1 MDFMTT
7 TTPSLIRK
15 PGRSRRGFTLVEVM
29 ISASLAAFLLTS
41 VITTFLF
48 MGRSGANLQNY
59 SDMESQ
65 ARRSL
70 EIFAED
76 VRQAS
81 AITWTSATDITL
93 TVNATAIRYSYD
105 STARIF
111 YRRTGTTTTAL
122 ITGITDGSFVFKA
135 YNVAGAELA
144 LGTAAQLTTATSS
157 TKQLQI
163 SLEAQRTSTTVVA
176 ATNTVLSARF
186 ILRNKI
192 VTA

>member
-81 AITWTSATDITL
+81 AITWTSSTDITL

-105 STARIF
+105 SGTRTFSRRVGTA
-111 YRRTGTTTTAL
+111 TTAL
-122 ITGITDGSFVFKA
+122 ITGITAGSFVFKA
-135 YNVAGAELA
+135 
-144 LGTAAQLTTATSS
+144 
-157 TKQLQI
+157 
-163 SLEAQRTSTTVVA
+163 
-176 ATNTVLSARF
+176 
-186 ILRNKI
+186 
-192 VTA
+192 